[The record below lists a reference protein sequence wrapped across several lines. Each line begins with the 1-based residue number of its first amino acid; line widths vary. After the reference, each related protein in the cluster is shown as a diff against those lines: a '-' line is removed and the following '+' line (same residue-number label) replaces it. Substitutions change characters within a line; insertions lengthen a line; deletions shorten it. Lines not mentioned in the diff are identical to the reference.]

1 MHNHSN
7 FIYIIVH
14 AIEKNTVS
22 FGNPRMLGSP
32 VLFTIKLIYYYY
44 YYGDF
49 KYKPFM
55 GILFYF
61 I

>member
-7 FIYIIVH
+7 LIYIIVH

-32 VLFTIKLIYYYY
+32 VLFTIKLIYYY
-44 YYGDF
+44 GHFFGF
-49 KYKPFM
+49 KKKCA
-55 GILFYF
+55 
-61 I
+61 